1 MTTSRPNVLMI
12 ALDSLRAD
20 HMSLFGYTRRTTPHI
35 DQFARGGVVFEDAFS
50 PHIPTTS
57 AFANLLT
64 GRDCFGTGIVSLRD
78 GGPIRART
86 LAQVLAAEGYATSCV
101 GFTASPVTQGFE
113 TCLDYAAW
121 GSWAERPL
129 AKAERLAEVAVP
141 ELRRLASC
149 GRPFFLMLRYMDAHS
164 PYLPPPPYDRMFY
177 GGNECDPANRSME
190 PVLAFKP
197 FRDYFALWMPPGV
210 TDKDYVV
217 AQYDGAVAY
226 MDACVGSILALADAL
241 GLGRNTLFVLF
252 ADHGESLDEHDCY
265 FDHHGL
271 YECILRVALVFRMP
285 GRLPA
290 RLRLRGNCLLQDV
303 TPTVLDVLGISAG
316 AALEGQSLLPHMEGG
331 RRLPSAEFYIT
342 ECTWMRKHGWRT
354 PEWKL
359 IHALEPDFHFKPEV
373 ELYNLIKDPLESVNL
388 AAQEPEVAA
397 CLERRMAEWIA
408 RREHEAE
415 VANPMW
421 ADLRS
426 HGLQA
431 GQGAFLSSQ
440 QAYDALRVNPMR
452 LGQAVRTLFE
462 RMRALGYA

>member
-1 MTTSRPNVLMI
+1 MHTTRPNVLMI

-20 HMSLFGYTRRTTPHI
+20 HMSLFGYGRLTTPHI
-35 DQFARGGVVFEDAFS
+35 DRFARAGVVFEDAFS
-50 PHIPTTS
+50 PHIPTTP

-78 GGPIRART
+78 EGPIRART
-86 LAQVLAAEGYATSCV
+86 LAQVLVAEGYATSCV
-101 GFTASPVTQGFE
+101 GFRAPPVTQGFE

-121 GSWAERPL
+121 GSWAERPIP
-129 AKAERLAEVAVP
+129 KAERLAEVAVP
-141 ELRRLASC
+141 ELRRLAGC

-164 PYLPPPPYDRMFY
+164 PYLPPPPFDRIFY
-177 GGNECDPANRSME
+177 GGNEFDPANKSME
-190 PVLAFKP
+190 AVLAFKP
-197 FRDYFALWMPPGV
+197 MRDYFGIWMRPGV
-210 TDKDYVV
+210 TDKDYVI
-217 AQYDGAVAY
+217 AQYDGAIAY
-226 MDACVGSILALADAL
+226 MDACVGNILALASAL
-241 GLGRNTLFVLF
+241 DLDGNTLFVLF
-252 ADHGESLDEHDCY
+252 ADHGESLYEHGCY

-271 YECILRVALVFRMP
+271 YECTLRVPLVFRMP

-290 RLRLRGNCLLQDV
+290 RLRLRGNCLLEDV
-303 TPTVLDVLGISAG
+303 APTVLDVLGVRAE
-316 AALEGQSLLPHMEGG
+316 AALDGQSLLPQMKG
-331 RRLPSAEFYIT
+331 RLPTAEFYIT

-373 ELYNLIKDPLESVNL
+373 ELYNLIEDPQESENL
-388 AAQEPEVAA
+388 ALKEPEVAA
-397 CLERRMAEWIA
+397 FLEKRMADWIA
-408 RREHEAE
+408 RREDETG

-426 HGLQA
+426 HGLQD
-431 GQGAFLSSQ
+431 GQGPFLSSQ

-462 RMRALGYA
+462 RLRALGYA